1 MISFISIKNA
11 FILLRKLICNIDNIL
26 KLNYYTLIKK
36 IVLLEKVKNKKKLLM
51 KYSEKFIGQI
61 SKLILYCNLILYSSI
76 AWSSDS
82 LSTWED
88 TILKSSGQTIF
99 FHAWGGDKNINSYI
113 KWAADEVN
121 EKYNIN
127 VKHVKVSDTSNVV
140 ARILSEKNASK
151 HSNGAVDLVWINGEN
166 FSRMKQS
173 KLLLGENWIFEIP
186 NSNYLDFKNNP
197 SLLNDFGINTEGMEM
212 PWGLSQLTFYYDS
225 KFLKTPPKSSMKLKQ
240 YILNNKGR
248 FTFPQPP
255 DFVGTSFLK
264 QILIELISDRDLL
277 KSQYTPK
284 IHEKELEPLWIW
296 LDEVTPNLWRKGRN
310 YPSNYLALT
319 ELVAEREIDIGMAF
333 NISHASNAISEGRLP
348 KTVRSYI
355 HEKGSLANVHFLTI
369 PYNSSKKEAA
379 KIFVNFLISP
389 DAQLRK
395 QNNKFWGDPS
405 VLSMD
410 KLDIGWKKKFY
421 ETSKG
426 IATLSNDEL
435 KMKFQEPHP
444 SWVKVLEEGWI
455 RRYGS

>member
-1 MISFISIKNA
+1 M
-11 FILLRKLICNIDNIL
+11 LINI
-26 KLNYYTLIKK
+26 
-36 IVLLEKVKNKKKLLM
+36 NKRFTAK
-51 KYSEKFIGQI
+51 I
-61 SKLILYCNLILYSSI
+61 SKFILYCNLILHSCT

-82 LSTWED
+82 SSTWED
-88 TILKSSGQTIF
+88 TLLKSSGQTIF
-99 FHAWGGDKNINSYI
+99 FHAWGGDRNINSYI
-113 KWAADEVN
+113 RWATDEI
-121 EKYNIN
+121 KKRHNIN

-140 ARILSEKNASK
+140 ARILSEKNAK
-151 HSNGAVDLVWINGEN
+151 KDSNGAVDLVWINGEN
-166 FSRMKQS
+166 FSMMKKN
-173 KLLLGENWIFEIP
+173 KLLIRENWIFKIP
-186 NSNYLDFKNNP
+186 NSEYLDFKNNP
-197 SLLNDFGINTEGMEM
+197 SLLNDFGINTEGREM

-225 KFLKTPPKSSMKLKQ
+225 KFLKIPPRSSMKLKQ

-264 QILIELISDRDLL
+264 QILTEVISDKNLL
-277 KSQYTPK
+277 KSEYNPK
-284 IHEKELEPLWIW
+284 IHEKELQPLWIW
-296 LDEVTPNLWRKGRN
+296 LDEVTPNLWRKGKN

-369 PYNSSKKEAA
+369 PYNSSKKGAA

-389 DAQLRK
+389 YAQLRK
-395 QNNKFWGDPS
+395 QNNKYWGDPS

-410 KLDIGWKKKFY
+410 KLNMDWKKKFN

-426 IATLSNDEL
+426 VATLSNEEL

-444 SWVKVLEEGWI
+444 SWVKALEEGWI
-455 RRYGS
+455 KRYGS

>member
-1 MISFISIKNA
+1 M
-11 FILLRKLICNIDNIL
+11 R
-26 KLNYYTLIKK
+26 
-36 IVLLEKVKNKKKLLM
+36 KKLLM
-51 KYSEKFIGQI
+51 KYNEKFIGQI

-76 AWSSDS
+76 ACSSDS
-82 LSTWED
+82 SSNWED

-99 FHAWGGDKNINSYI
+99 FHAWGGDRNINSYI
-113 KWAADEVN
+113 RWAADEVK
-121 EKYNIN
+121 EKYNIK
-127 VKHVKVSDTSNVV
+127 VQHVKVSDTSNVV
-140 ARILSEKNASK
+140 ARILSEKNAAK

-166 FSRMKQS
+166 FSRMKES
-173 KLLLGENWIFEIP
+173 KLLLRENWIFEIP

-264 QILIELISDRDLL
+264 QILIELISDKDLL
-277 KSQYTPK
+277 KSQYNPK
-284 IHEKELEPLWIW
+284 IHETELEHLWIW

>member
-1 MISFISIKNA
+1 M
-11 FILLRKLICNIDNIL
+11 
-26 KLNYYTLIKK
+26 LIK
-36 IVLLEKVKNKKKLLM
+36 INKRFTAK
-51 KYSEKFIGQI
+51 I
-61 SKLILYCNLILYSSI
+61 SKFILYCNLILHSCT

-82 LSTWED
+82 SSTWED
-88 TILKSSGQTIF
+88 TLLKSSGQTIF
-99 FHAWGGDKNINSYI
+99 FHAWGGDRNINSYI
-113 KWAADEVN
+113 RWATDEV
-121 EKYNIN
+121 KKRHNIN

-140 ARILSEKNASK
+140 ARILSEKNAK
-151 HSNGAVDLVWINGEN
+151 KDSNGAVDLVWINGEN
-166 FSRMKQS
+166 FSMMKKN
-173 KLLLGENWIFEIP
+173 KLLIRENWIFKIP
-186 NSNYLDFKNNP
+186 NSEYLDFKNNP
-197 SLLNDFGINTEGMEM
+197 SLLNDFGINTEGREM

-225 KFLKTPPKSSMKLKQ
+225 KFLKNPPRSSMKLKQ

-264 QILIELISDRDLL
+264 QILIEVISDKNLL
-277 KSQYTPK
+277 KSEYSPK
-284 IHEKELEPLWIW
+284 IHEKELQPLWIW
-296 LDEVTPNLWRKGRN
+296 LDEVTPNLWRKGKN

-369 PYNSSKKEAA
+369 PYNSSKKGAA

-389 DAQLRK
+389 YAQLRK
-395 QNNKFWGDPS
+395 QNNKYWGDPS

-410 KLDIGWKKKFY
+410 KLNMDWKKKFN

-426 IATLSNDEL
+426 VATLSNEEL

-444 SWVKVLEEGWI
+444 SWVKALEEGWI
-455 RRYGS
+455 KRYGS

>member
-1 MISFISIKNA
+1 M
-11 FILLRKLICNIDNIL
+11 
-26 KLNYYTLIKK
+26 LIK
-36 IVLLEKVKNKKKLLM
+36 INKR
-51 KYSEKFIGQI
+51 FIAKI
-61 SKLILYCNLILYSSI
+61 SKFILYCNLILHSCA

-82 LSTWED
+82 SSTWED
-88 TILKSSGQTIF
+88 TLSKSSGQTIF
-99 FHAWGGDKNINSYI
+99 FHAWGGDRNINSYI
-113 KWAADEVN
+113 RWATDEV
-121 EKYNIN
+121 KKRHNIN

-140 ARILSEKNASK
+140 ARILSEKNAK
-151 HSNGAVDLVWINGEN
+151 KDSNGAVDLVWINGEN
-166 FSRMKQS
+166 FSMMKKN
-173 KLLLGENWIFEIP
+173 KLLIRENWIFKIP
-186 NSNYLDFKNNP
+186 NSEYLDFKNNP
-197 SLLNDFGINTEGMEM
+197 SLLNDFGINTEGREM

-225 KFLKTPPKSSMKLKQ
+225 KFLKTPPRSSMKLKQ

-264 QILIELISDRDLL
+264 QILIEVISDKNLL
-277 KSQYTPK
+277 KSEYSPK
-284 IHEKELEPLWIW
+284 IHEKELQPLWIW
-296 LDEVTPNLWRKGRN
+296 LDKVTPNLWRKGKN

-369 PYNSSKKEAA
+369 PYNSSKKGAA

-389 DAQLRK
+389 YAQLRK
-395 QNNKFWGDPS
+395 QNNKYWGDPS

-410 KLDIGWKKKFY
+410 KLNMDWKKKFN

-426 IATLSNDEL
+426 VATLSNEEL

-444 SWVKVLEEGWI
+444 SWVKALEEGWI
-455 RRYGS
+455 KRYGS

>member
-1 MISFISIKNA
+1 M
-11 FILLRKLICNIDNIL
+11 LINI
-26 KLNYYTLIKK
+26 
-36 IVLLEKVKNKKKLLM
+36 NKRFTAK
-51 KYSEKFIGQI
+51 I
-61 SKLILYCNLILYSSI
+61 SKFILYCNLILHSCA

-82 LSTWED
+82 SSTWED
-88 TILKSSGQTIF
+88 TLSKSSGQTIF
-99 FHAWGGDKNINSYI
+99 FHAWGGDRNINSYI
-113 KWAADEVN
+113 RWATDEI
-121 EKYNIN
+121 KKRHNIN

-140 ARILSEKNASK
+140 ARILSEKNAK
-151 HSNGAVDLVWINGEN
+151 KDSNGAVDLVWINGEN
-166 FSRMKQS
+166 FSMMKKN
-173 KLLLGENWIFEIP
+173 KLLIRENWIFKIP
-186 NSNYLDFKNNP
+186 NSEYLDFKNNP
-197 SLLNDFGINTEGMEM
+197 SLLNDFGINTEGREM

-264 QILIELISDRDLL
+264 QILTEVISDKNLL
-277 KSQYTPK
+277 KSEYSPK
-284 IHEKELEPLWIW
+284 IHEKELQPLWIW
-296 LDEVTPNLWRKGRN
+296 LDKVTPNLWRKGKN

-369 PYNSSKKEAA
+369 PYNSSKKGAA

-389 DAQLRK
+389 YAQLRK
-395 QNNKFWGDPS
+395 QNNKYWGDPS

-410 KLDIGWKKKFY
+410 KLNMDWKKKFN

-426 IATLSNDEL
+426 VATLSNEEL

-444 SWVKVLEEGWI
+444 SWVKALEEGWI
-455 RRYGS
+455 KRYGS

>member
-1 MISFISIKNA
+1 M
-11 FILLRKLICNIDNIL
+11 
-26 KLNYYTLIKK
+26 LIK
-36 IVLLEKVKNKKKLLM
+36 INKR
-51 KYSEKFIGQI
+51 FIAKI
-61 SKLILYCNLILYSSI
+61 SKFILYCNLILHSCA

-82 LSTWED
+82 SSTWED
-88 TILKSSGQTIF
+88 TLLKSSGQTIF
-99 FHAWGGDKNINSYI
+99 FHAWGGDRNINSYI
-113 KWAADEVN
+113 RWATDEV
-121 EKYNIN
+121 KKRHNIN

-140 ARILSEKNASK
+140 ARILSEKNAK
-151 HSNGAVDLVWINGEN
+151 KDSNGAVDLVWINGEN
-166 FSRMKQS
+166 FSMMKKN
-173 KLLLGENWIFEIP
+173 KLLIRENWIFKIP
-186 NSNYLDFKNNP
+186 NSEYLDFKNNP
-197 SLLNDFGINTEGMEM
+197 SLLNDFGINTEGREM

-225 KFLKTPPKSSMKLKQ
+225 KFLKTPPRSSMKLKQ

-264 QILIELISDRDLL
+264 QILTEVISDKNLL
-277 KSQYTPK
+277 KSEYSPK
-284 IHEKELEPLWIW
+284 IHEKELQPLWIW
-296 LDEVTPNLWRKGRN
+296 LDEVTPNLWRKGKN

-369 PYNSSKKEAA
+369 PYNSSKKGAA

-389 DAQLRK
+389 YAQLRK
-395 QNNKFWGDPS
+395 QNNKYWGDPS

-410 KLDIGWKKKFY
+410 KLNMDWKNKFN

-426 IATLSNDEL
+426 VATLSNEEL

-444 SWVKVLEEGWI
+444 SWVKALEEGWI
-455 RRYGS
+455 KRYGS

>member
-1 MISFISIKNA
+1 M
-11 FILLRKLICNIDNIL
+11 
-26 KLNYYTLIKK
+26 LIK
-36 IVLLEKVKNKKKLLM
+36 INKRFTAK
-51 KYSEKFIGQI
+51 I
-61 SKLILYCNLILYSSI
+61 SKFILYCNLILHSCT

-82 LSTWED
+82 SSTWED
-88 TILKSSGQTIF
+88 TLLKSSGQTIF
-99 FHAWGGDKNINSYI
+99 FHAWGGDRNINSYI
-113 KWAADEVN
+113 RWATDEV
-121 EKYNIN
+121 KKRHNIN

-140 ARILSEKNASK
+140 ARILSEKNAK
-151 HSNGAVDLVWINGEN
+151 KDSNGAVDLVWINGEN
-166 FSRMKQS
+166 FSMMKKN
-173 KLLLGENWIFEIP
+173 KLLIRENWIFKIP
-186 NSNYLDFKNNP
+186 NSEYLDFKNNP
-197 SLLNDFGINTEGMEM
+197 SLLNDFGINTEGREM

-225 KFLKTPPKSSMKLKQ
+225 KFLKNPPRSSMKLKQ

-264 QILIELISDRDLL
+264 QILIEVISDKNLL
-277 KSQYTPK
+277 KSEYNPK
-284 IHEKELEPLWIW
+284 IHENELQPLWIW
-296 LDEVTPNLWRKGRN
+296 LNEVTPNLWRKGKN

-369 PYNSSKKEAA
+369 PYNSSKKGAA

-389 DAQLRK
+389 YAQLRK
-395 QNNKFWGDPS
+395 QNNKYWGDPS

-410 KLDIGWKKKFY
+410 KLNMDWKKKFN

-426 IATLSNDEL
+426 VATLSNEEL

-444 SWVKVLEEGWI
+444 SWVKALEEGWI
-455 RRYGS
+455 KRYGS

>member
-1 MISFISIKNA
+1 M
-11 FILLRKLICNIDNIL
+11 
-26 KLNYYTLIKK
+26 LIK
-36 IVLLEKVKNKKKLLM
+36 INKR
-51 KYSEKFIGQI
+51 FIAKI
-61 SKLILYCNLILYSSI
+61 SKFILYCNLILHSCA

-82 LSTWED
+82 SSTWEN
-88 TILKSSGQTIF
+88 TLLKSSGQTIF
-99 FHAWGGDKNINSYI
+99 FHAWGGDRNINSYI
-113 KWAADEVN
+113 RWATDEV
-121 EKYNIN
+121 KKRHNIN

-140 ARILSEKNASK
+140 ARILSEKNAK
-151 HSNGAVDLVWINGEN
+151 KDSNGAVDLVWINGEN
-166 FSRMKQS
+166 FSMMKKN
-173 KLLLGENWIFEIP
+173 KLLIRENWIFKIP
-186 NSNYLDFKNNP
+186 NSEYLDFKNNP
-197 SLLNDFGINTEGMEM
+197 SLLNDFGINTEGREM

-225 KFLKTPPKSSMKLKQ
+225 KFLKTPPRSSMKLKQ

-264 QILIELISDRDLL
+264 QILTEVISDKNLL
-277 KSQYTPK
+277 KSEYSPK
-284 IHEKELEPLWIW
+284 IHEKELQPLWIW
-296 LDEVTPNLWRKGRN
+296 LDEVTPNLWRKGKN

-369 PYNSSKKEAA
+369 PYNSSKKGAA

-389 DAQLRK
+389 YAQLRK
-395 QNNKFWGDPS
+395 QNNKYWGDPS

-410 KLDIGWKKKFY
+410 KLNMDWKKKFN

-426 IATLSNDEL
+426 VATLSNEEL

-444 SWVKVLEEGWI
+444 SWVKALEEGWI
-455 RRYGS
+455 KRYGS

>member
-1 MISFISIKNA
+1 M
-11 FILLRKLICNIDNIL
+11 
-26 KLNYYTLIKK
+26 LIK
-36 IVLLEKVKNKKKLLM
+36 INKR
-51 KYSEKFIGQI
+51 FIAKI
-61 SKLILYCNLILYSSI
+61 SKFILYCNLILHSCA

-82 LSTWED
+82 SSTWED
-88 TILKSSGQTIF
+88 TLLKSSGQTIF
-99 FHAWGGDKNINSYI
+99 FHAWGGDRNINSYI
-113 KWAADEVN
+113 KWATDEV
-121 EKYNIN
+121 KKRHNIN

-140 ARILSEKNASK
+140 ARILSEKNAK
-151 HSNGAVDLVWINGEN
+151 KDSNGAVDLVWINGEN
-166 FSRMKQS
+166 FSMMKKN
-173 KLLLGENWIFEIP
+173 KLLLRENWIFKIP
-186 NSNYLDFKNNP
+186 NSEYLDFKNNP
-197 SLLNDFGINTEGMEM
+197 SLLNDFGINTEGREM

-225 KFLKTPPKSSMKLKQ
+225 KFLKTPPRSSMKLKQ

-264 QILIELISDRDLL
+264 QILTEVISDKNLL
-277 KSQYTPK
+277 KSEYSPK
-284 IHEKELEPLWIW
+284 IHEKELQPLWIW
-296 LDEVTPNLWRKGRN
+296 LDEVTPNLWRKGKN

-369 PYNSSKKEAA
+369 PYNSSKKGAA

-389 DAQLRK
+389 YAQLRK
-395 QNNKFWGDPS
+395 QNNKYWGDPS

-410 KLDIGWKKKFY
+410 KLNMDWKKKFN

-426 IATLSNDEL
+426 VATLSNEEL

-444 SWVKVLEEGWI
+444 SWVKALEKGWI
-455 RRYGS
+455 KRYGS

>member
-1 MISFISIKNA
+1 MFIKINKR
-11 FILLRKLICNIDNIL
+11 FIAK
-26 KLNYYTLIKK
+26 
-36 IVLLEKVKNKKKLLM
+36 
-51 KYSEKFIGQI
+51 I
-61 SKLILYCNLILYSSI
+61 SKFILYCNLILHSCA

-82 LSTWED
+82 SSTWED
-88 TILKSSGQTIF
+88 TLLKSSGQTIF
-99 FHAWGGDKNINSYI
+99 FHAWGGDRNINRYI
-113 KWAADEVN
+113 RWATDEV
-121 EKYNIN
+121 KKRHNIN

-140 ARILSEKNASK
+140 ARILSEKNAK
-151 HSNGAVDLVWINGEN
+151 KDSNGAVDLVWINGEN
-166 FSRMKQS
+166 FSMMRKN
-173 KLLLGENWIFEIP
+173 KLLIRENWIFKIP
-186 NSNYLDFKNNP
+186 NSEYLDFKNNP
-197 SLLNDFGINTEGMEM
+197 SLLNDFGINTEGREM

-225 KFLKTPPKSSMKLKQ
+225 KFLKTPPRSSMKLKQ

-264 QILIELISDRDLL
+264 QILTEVISDKNLL
-277 KSQYTPK
+277 KSEYSPK
-284 IHEKELEPLWIW
+284 IHEKELQPLWIW
-296 LDEVTPNLWRKGRN
+296 LDEVTPNLWRKGKN

-369 PYNSSKKEAA
+369 PYNSSKKGAA

-389 DAQLRK
+389 YAQLRK
-395 QNNKFWGDPS
+395 QNNKYWGDPS

-410 KLDIGWKKKFY
+410 KLNMDWKKKFN

-426 IATLSNDEL
+426 VATLSNEEL

-444 SWVKVLEEGWI
+444 SWVKALEEGWI
-455 RRYGS
+455 KRYGS

>member
-1 MISFISIKNA
+1 
-11 FILLRKLICNIDNIL
+11 
-26 KLNYYTLIKK
+26 
-36 IVLLEKVKNKKKLLM
+36 M
-51 KYSEKFIGQI
+51 KYNEKFIGQI

-76 AWSSDS
+76 AWSSNS
-82 LSTWED
+82 FSSWED

-99 FHAWGGDKNINSYI
+99 FHAWGGDRNINSYI
-113 KWAADEVN
+113 RWATDEV
-121 EKYNIN
+121 KKRHNIN

-140 ARILSEKNASK
+140 ARILSEKNAK
-151 HSNGAVDLVWINGEN
+151 KDSNGAVDLVWINGEN
-166 FSRMKQS
+166 FSMMKEN
-173 KLLLGENWIFEIP
+173 KLLIRENWIFKIP
-186 NSNYLDFKNNP
+186 NSEYLDFKNNP
-197 SLLNDFGINTEGMEM
+197 SLLNDFGINTEGREM

-225 KFLKTPPKSSMKLKQ
+225 KFLKNPPRSSMKLKQ

-264 QILIELISDRDLL
+264 QILIEVISDKNLL
-277 KSQYTPK
+277 KSEYSPK
-284 IHEKELEPLWIW
+284 IHEKELQPLWIW
-296 LDEVTPNLWRKGRN
+296 LDEVTPNLWRKGKN

-333 NISHASNAISEGRLP
+333 NISHASNAISGGRLP

-369 PYNSSKKEAA
+369 PYNSSKKGAA

-389 DAQLRK
+389 YAQLRK
-395 QNNKFWGDPS
+395 QNNKYWGDPS

-410 KLDIGWKKKFY
+410 KLNMDWKKKFN

-426 IATLSNDEL
+426 VATLSNEEL

-444 SWVKVLEEGWI
+444 SWVKALEEGWI
-455 RRYGS
+455 QRYGS

>member
-1 MISFISIKNA
+1 M
-11 FILLRKLICNIDNIL
+11 
-26 KLNYYTLIKK
+26 LIK
-36 IVLLEKVKNKKKLLM
+36 INKR
-51 KYSEKFIGQI
+51 FIAKI
-61 SKLILYCNLILYSSI
+61 SKFILYCNLILHSCS

-82 LSTWED
+82 SSTWED
-88 TILKSSGQTIF
+88 TLSKSSGQTIF
-99 FHAWGGDKNINSYI
+99 FHAWGGDRNINSYI
-113 KWAADEVN
+113 RWATDEV
-121 EKYNIN
+121 KKRHNIN

-140 ARILSEKNASK
+140 ARILSEKNAK
-151 HSNGAVDLVWINGEN
+151 KDSNGAVDLVWINGEN
-166 FSRMKQS
+166 FSMMKKN
-173 KLLLGENWIFEIP
+173 KLLLRENWIFKIP
-186 NSNYLDFKNNP
+186 NSEYLDFKNNP
-197 SLLNDFGINTEGMEM
+197 SLLNDFGINTEGREM

-225 KFLKTPPKSSMKLKQ
+225 KFLKTPPRSSMKLKQ

-264 QILIELISDRDLL
+264 QILTEVISDKNLL
-277 KSQYTPK
+277 KSEYNPK
-284 IHEKELEPLWIW
+284 THEKELQPLWMW
-296 LDEVTPNLWRKGRN
+296 LDEVTPNLWRKGKN

-369 PYNSSKKEAA
+369 PYNSSKKGAA

-389 DAQLRK
+389 YAQLRK
-395 QNNKFWGDPS
+395 QNNKYWGDPS

-410 KLDIGWKKKFY
+410 KLNMDWKKKFN

-426 IATLSNDEL
+426 VATLSNEEL

-444 SWVKVLEEGWI
+444 SWVKALEKGWI
-455 RRYGS
+455 KRYGS

>member
-1 MISFISIKNA
+1 M
-11 FILLRKLICNIDNIL
+11 
-26 KLNYYTLIKK
+26 LIK
-36 IVLLEKVKNKKKLLM
+36 INKR
-51 KYSEKFIGQI
+51 FIAKI
-61 SKLILYCNLILYSSI
+61 SKFILYCNLILHSCA

-82 LSTWED
+82 SSTWED
-88 TILKSSGQTIF
+88 TLLKSSGQTIF
-99 FHAWGGDKNINSYI
+99 FHAWGGDRNINSYI
-113 KWAADEVN
+113 KWATDEV
-121 EKYNIN
+121 KKRHNIN

-140 ARILSEKNASK
+140 ARILSEKNAK
-151 HSNGAVDLVWINGEN
+151 KDSNGAVDLVWINGEN
-166 FSRMKQS
+166 FSMMKKN
-173 KLLLGENWIFEIP
+173 KLLIRENWIFKIP
-186 NSNYLDFKNNP
+186 NSEYLDFKNNP
-197 SLLNDFGINTEGMEM
+197 SLLNDFGINTEGREM

-225 KFLKTPPKSSMKLKQ
+225 KFLKNPPRSSMKLKQ

-264 QILIELISDRDLL
+264 QILIEVISDKNLL
-277 KSQYTPK
+277 KSEYSPK
-284 IHEKELEPLWIW
+284 IHEKELKPLWIW
-296 LDEVTPNLWRKGRN
+296 LDEVTPNLWRKGKN

-369 PYNSSKKEAA
+369 PYNSSKKGAA

-389 DAQLRK
+389 YAQLRK
-395 QNNKFWGDPS
+395 QNNKYWGDPS

-410 KLDIGWKKKFY
+410 KLNMDWKKKFN
-421 ETSKG
+421 EISKG
-426 IATLSNDEL
+426 IATLSNEEL

-444 SWVKVLEEGWI
+444 SWVKALEEGWI
-455 RRYGS
+455 KRYGS

>member
-1 MISFISIKNA
+1 M
-11 FILLRKLICNIDNIL
+11 LINI
-26 KLNYYTLIKK
+26 
-36 IVLLEKVKNKKKLLM
+36 NKRFTAK
-51 KYSEKFIGQI
+51 I
-61 SKLILYCNLILYSSI
+61 SKFILYCNLILHSCA

-82 LSTWED
+82 SSTWED
-88 TILKSSGQTIF
+88 TLLKSSGQTIF
-99 FHAWGGDKNINSYI
+99 FHAWGGDRNINSYI
-113 KWAADEVN
+113 RWATDEV
-121 EKYNIN
+121 KKRHNIN

-140 ARILSEKNASK
+140 ARILSEKNAK
-151 HSNGAVDLVWINGEN
+151 KDSNGAVDLVWINGEN
-166 FSRMKQS
+166 FSMMKKN
-173 KLLLGENWIFEIP
+173 KLLLRENWIFKIP
-186 NSNYLDFKNNP
+186 NSEYLDFKNNP
-197 SLLNDFGINTEGMEM
+197 SLLNDFGINTEGREM

-225 KFLKTPPKSSMKLKQ
+225 KFLKTPPRSSMKLKQ

-264 QILIELISDRDLL
+264 QILTEVISDKNLL
-277 KSQYTPK
+277 KSEYSPK
-284 IHEKELEPLWIW
+284 IHEKELQPLWIW
-296 LDEVTPNLWRKGRN
+296 LDEVTPNLWRKGKN

-369 PYNSSKKEAA
+369 PYNSSKKGAA

-389 DAQLRK
+389 YAQLRK
-395 QNNKFWGDPS
+395 QNNKYWGDPS

-410 KLDIGWKKKFY
+410 KLNMDWKKKFN

-426 IATLSNDEL
+426 VATLSNEEL

-444 SWVKVLEEGWI
+444 SWVKALEEGWI
-455 RRYGS
+455 KRYGS

>member
-1 MISFISIKNA
+1 M
-11 FILLRKLICNIDNIL
+11 
-26 KLNYYTLIKK
+26 LIK
-36 IVLLEKVKNKKKLLM
+36 INKR
-51 KYSEKFIGQI
+51 FIAKI
-61 SKLILYCNLILYSSI
+61 SKFILYCNLILHSCT

-82 LSTWED
+82 SSTWED
-88 TILKSSGQTIF
+88 TLLKSSGQTIF
-99 FHAWGGDKNINSYI
+99 FHAWGGDRNINSYI
-113 KWAADEVN
+113 RWATDEV
-121 EKYNIN
+121 KKRHNIN

-140 ARILSEKNASK
+140 ARILSEKNAK
-151 HSNGAVDLVWINGEN
+151 KDSNGAVDLVWINGEN
-166 FSRMKQS
+166 FSMMKKN
-173 KLLLGENWIFEIP
+173 KLLIRENWIFKIP
-186 NSNYLDFKNNP
+186 NSEYLDFKNNP
-197 SLLNDFGINTEGMEM
+197 SLLNDFGINTEGREM

-225 KFLKTPPKSSMKLKQ
+225 KFLKTPPRSSMKLKQ

-264 QILIELISDRDLL
+264 QILTEVISDKNLL
-277 KSQYTPK
+277 KSEYSPK
-284 IHEKELEPLWIW
+284 IHEKELQPLWIW
-296 LDEVTPNLWRKGRN
+296 LDEVTPNLWRKGKN

-369 PYNSSKKEAA
+369 PYNSSKKGAA

-389 DAQLRK
+389 YAQLRK
-395 QNNKFWGDPS
+395 QNNKYWGDPS

-410 KLDIGWKKKFY
+410 KLNMDWKKKFN

-426 IATLSNDEL
+426 VATLSSEEL

-444 SWVKVLEEGWI
+444 SWVKALEEGWI
-455 RRYGS
+455 KRYGS

>member
-1 MISFISIKNA
+1 M
-11 FILLRKLICNIDNIL
+11 
-26 KLNYYTLIKK
+26 LIK
-36 IVLLEKVKNKKKLLM
+36 INKRFTAK
-51 KYSEKFIGQI
+51 I
-61 SKLILYCNLILYSSI
+61 SKFILYCNLILHSCA

-82 LSTWED
+82 SSTWED
-88 TILKSSGQTIF
+88 TLLKSSGQTIF
-99 FHAWGGDKNINSYI
+99 FHAWGGDRNINSYI
-113 KWAADEVN
+113 RWATDEV
-121 EKYNIN
+121 KKRHNIN

-140 ARILSEKNASK
+140 ARILSEKNAK
-151 HSNGAVDLVWINGEN
+151 KDSNGAVDLVWINGEN
-166 FSRMKQS
+166 FSMMKKN
-173 KLLLGENWIFEIP
+173 KLLIRENWIFKIP
-186 NSNYLDFKNNP
+186 NSEYLDFKNNP
-197 SLLNDFGINTEGMEM
+197 SLLNDFGINTEGREM

-225 KFLKTPPKSSMKLKQ
+225 KFLKTPPRSSMKLKQ

-264 QILIELISDRDLL
+264 QILTEVISDKNLL
-277 KSQYTPK
+277 KSEYSPK
-284 IHEKELEPLWIW
+284 IHEKELQPLWIW
-296 LDEVTPNLWRKGRN
+296 LDEVTPNLWRKGKN

-369 PYNSSKKEAA
+369 PYNSSKKGAA

-389 DAQLRK
+389 YAQLRK
-395 QNNKFWGDPS
+395 QNNKYWGDPS

-410 KLDIGWKKKFY
+410 KLNMDWKKKFN

-426 IATLSNDEL
+426 VATLSNEEL

-444 SWVKVLEEGWI
+444 SWVKALEEGWI
-455 RRYGS
+455 KRYGS

>member
-1 MISFISIKNA
+1 
-11 FILLRKLICNIDNIL
+11 
-26 KLNYYTLIKK
+26 
-36 IVLLEKVKNKKKLLM
+36 
-51 KYSEKFIGQI
+51 
-61 SKLILYCNLILYSSI
+61 
-76 AWSSDS
+76 
-82 LSTWED
+82 
-88 TILKSSGQTIF
+88 
-99 FHAWGGDKNINSYI
+99 
-113 KWAADEVN
+113 
-121 EKYNIN
+121 
-127 VKHVKVSDTSNVV
+127 
-140 ARILSEKNASK
+140 
-151 HSNGAVDLVWINGEN
+151 
-166 FSRMKQS
+166 
-173 KLLLGENWIFEIP
+173 
-186 NSNYLDFKNNP
+186 
-197 SLLNDFGINTEGMEM
+197 M

-225 KFLKTPPKSSMKLKQ
+225 KFLKIPPRSSMKLKQ

-264 QILIELISDRDLL
+264 QILIELISDKDLL
-277 KSQYTPK
+277 KSQYNPK

-369 PYNSSKKEAA
+369 PYNSSKKGAA

-389 DAQLRK
+389 YAQLRK
-395 QNNKFWGDPS
+395 QNNKYWGDPS

-410 KLDIGWKKKFY
+410 KLNMDWKKKFN

-426 IATLSNDEL
+426 VATLSNEEL

-444 SWVKVLEEGWI
+444 SWVKALEEGWI
-455 RRYGS
+455 KRYGS

>member
-1 MISFISIKNA
+1 M
-11 FILLRKLICNIDNIL
+11 
-26 KLNYYTLIKK
+26 LIK
-36 IVLLEKVKNKKKLLM
+36 INKR
-51 KYSEKFIGQI
+51 FIAKI
-61 SKLILYCNLILYSSI
+61 SKFILYCNLILHSCT

-82 LSTWED
+82 SSTWED
-88 TILKSSGQTIF
+88 TLSKSSGQTIF
-99 FHAWGGDKNINSYI
+99 FHAWGGDRNINSYI
-113 KWAADEVN
+113 KWATDEV
-121 EKYNIN
+121 KKRHNIN

-140 ARILSEKNASK
+140 ARILSEKNAK
-151 HSNGAVDLVWINGEN
+151 KDSNGAVDLVWINGEN
-166 FSRMKQS
+166 FSMMKKN
-173 KLLLGENWIFEIP
+173 KLLIRENWIFKIP
-186 NSNYLDFKNNP
+186 NSEYLDFKNNP
-197 SLLNDFGINTEGMEM
+197 SLLNDFGINTEGREM

-225 KFLKTPPKSSMKLKQ
+225 KFLKTPPRSSMKLKQ

-264 QILIELISDRDLL
+264 QILTEVISDKNLL
-277 KSQYTPK
+277 KSEYNPK
-284 IHEKELEPLWIW
+284 IHEKELQPLWIW
-296 LDEVTPNLWRKGRN
+296 LDKVTPNLWRKGKN

-369 PYNSSKKEAA
+369 PYNSSKKGAA

-389 DAQLRK
+389 YAQLRK
-395 QNNKFWGDPS
+395 QNNKYWGDPT

-410 KLDIGWKKKFY
+410 KLNMDWKKKFN

-426 IATLSNDEL
+426 VATLSSEEL

-444 SWVKVLEEGWI
+444 SWVKALEEGWI
-455 RRYGS
+455 KRYGS

>member
-1 MISFISIKNA
+1 M
-11 FILLRKLICNIDNIL
+11 R
-26 KLNYYTLIKK
+26 
-36 IVLLEKVKNKKKLLM
+36 KKLLM
-51 KYSEKFIGQI
+51 KYNKKFIGQI

-76 AWSSDS
+76 ACSSDS

>member
-1 MISFISIKNA
+1 M
-11 FILLRKLICNIDNIL
+11 
-26 KLNYYTLIKK
+26 LIK
-36 IVLLEKVKNKKKLLM
+36 INKR
-51 KYSEKFIGQI
+51 FIAKI
-61 SKLILYCNLILYSSI
+61 SKFILYCNLILHSCA

-82 LSTWED
+82 SSTWED
-88 TILKSSGQTIF
+88 TLLKSSGQTIF
-99 FHAWGGDKNINSYI
+99 FHAWGGDRNINSYI
-113 KWAADEVN
+113 RWATDEV
-121 EKYNIN
+121 KKRHNIN

-140 ARILSEKNASK
+140 ARILSEKNAK
-151 HSNGAVDLVWINGEN
+151 KDSNGAVDLVWINGEN
-166 FSRMKQS
+166 FSMMKKN
-173 KLLLGENWIFEIP
+173 KLLIRENWIFKIP
-186 NSNYLDFKNNP
+186 NSEYLDFKNNP
-197 SLLNDFGINTEGMEM
+197 SLLNDFGINTEGREM

-225 KFLKTPPKSSMKLKQ
+225 KFLKTPPRSSMKLKQ

-264 QILIELISDRDLL
+264 QILTEVISDKNLL
-277 KSQYTPK
+277 KSEYSHK
-284 IHEKELEPLWIW
+284 IHEKELQPLWIW
-296 LDEVTPNLWRKGRN
+296 LDKVTPNLWRKGKN

-369 PYNSSKKEAA
+369 PYNSSKKGAA

-389 DAQLRK
+389 YAQLRK
-395 QNNKFWGDPS
+395 QNNKYWGDPS

-410 KLDIGWKKKFY
+410 KLNMDWKKKFN
-421 ETSKG
+421 EISKG
-426 IATLSNDEL
+426 IATLSNEEL

-444 SWVKVLEEGWI
+444 SWVKALEEGWI
-455 RRYGS
+455 KRYGS

>member
-1 MISFISIKNA
+1 M
-11 FILLRKLICNIDNIL
+11 
-26 KLNYYTLIKK
+26 LIK
-36 IVLLEKVKNKKKLLM
+36 INKR
-51 KYSEKFIGQI
+51 FIAKI
-61 SKLILYCNLILYSSI
+61 SKFILYCNLILHSCA

-82 LSTWED
+82 SSTWED
-88 TILKSSGQTIF
+88 TLLKSSGQTIF
-99 FHAWGGDKNINSYI
+99 FHAWGGDRNINSYI
-113 KWAADEVN
+113 RWATDEV
-121 EKYNIN
+121 KKRHNIN

-140 ARILSEKNASK
+140 ARILSEKNAK
-151 HSNGAVDLVWINGEN
+151 KDSNGAVDLVWINGEN
-166 FSRMKQS
+166 FSMMKKN
-173 KLLLGENWIFEIP
+173 KLLLRENWIFKIP
-186 NSNYLDFKNNP
+186 NSEYLDFKNNP
-197 SLLNDFGINTEGMEM
+197 SLLNDFGINTEGREM

-225 KFLKTPPKSSMKLKQ
+225 KFLKIPPRSSMKLKQ

-264 QILIELISDRDLL
+264 QILTEVISDKNLL
-277 KSQYTPK
+277 KSEYSPK
-284 IHEKELEPLWIW
+284 IHEKELQPLWIW
-296 LDEVTPNLWRKGRN
+296 LDEVTPNLWRKGKN

-369 PYNSSKKEAA
+369 PYNSSKKGAA

-389 DAQLRK
+389 YAQLRK
-395 QNNKFWGDPS
+395 QNNKYWGDPS

-410 KLDIGWKKKFY
+410 KLNMDWKKKFN

-426 IATLSNDEL
+426 VATLSNEEL

-444 SWVKVLEEGWI
+444 SWVKALEEGWI
-455 RRYGS
+455 KRYGS

>member
-1 MISFISIKNA
+1 M
-11 FILLRKLICNIDNIL
+11 
-26 KLNYYTLIKK
+26 LIK
-36 IVLLEKVKNKKKLLM
+36 INKRFTAK
-51 KYSEKFIGQI
+51 I
-61 SKLILYCNLILYSSI
+61 SKFILYCNLILHSCT

-82 LSTWED
+82 SSTWED
-88 TILKSSGQTIF
+88 TLLKSSGQTIF
-99 FHAWGGDKNINSYI
+99 FHAWGGDRNINSYI
-113 KWAADEVN
+113 RWATDEV
-121 EKYNIN
+121 KKRHNIN

-140 ARILSEKNASK
+140 ARILSEKNAK
-151 HSNGAVDLVWINGEN
+151 KDSNGAVDLVWINGEN
-166 FSRMKQS
+166 FSMMKKN
-173 KLLLGENWIFEIP
+173 KLLLRENWIFKIP
-186 NSNYLDFKNNP
+186 NSEYLDFKNNP
-197 SLLNDFGINTEGMEM
+197 SLLNDFGINTEGREM

-225 KFLKTPPKSSMKLKQ
+225 KFLKIPPRSSMKLKQ

-264 QILIELISDRDLL
+264 QILTEVISDKNLL
-277 KSQYTPK
+277 KSEYNPK
-284 IHEKELEPLWIW
+284 IHEKELQPLWIW
-296 LDEVTPNLWRKGRN
+296 LDEVTPNLWRKGKN

-369 PYNSSKKEAA
+369 PYNSSKKGAA

-389 DAQLRK
+389 YAQLRK
-395 QNNKFWGDPS
+395 QNNKYWGDPS

-410 KLDIGWKKKFY
+410 KLNMDWKKKFN

-426 IATLSNDEL
+426 VATLSNEEL

-444 SWVKVLEEGWI
+444 SWVKALEEGWI
-455 RRYGS
+455 KRYGS

>member
-1 MISFISIKNA
+1 MLIKINKRFIAKISK
-11 FILLRKLICNIDNIL
+11 FIL
-26 KLNYYTLIKK
+26 
-36 IVLLEKVKNKKKLLM
+36 
-51 KYSEKFIGQI
+51 S
-61 SKLILYCNLILYSSI
+61 CNLILHSCA

-82 LSTWED
+82 SSTWED
-88 TILKSSGQTIF
+88 TLLKSSGQTIF
-99 FHAWGGDKNINSYI
+99 FHAWGGDRNINSYI
-113 KWAADEVN
+113 RWATDEV
-121 EKYNIN
+121 KKRHNIN

-140 ARILSEKNASK
+140 ARILSEKNAK
-151 HSNGAVDLVWINGEN
+151 KDSNGAVDLVWINGEN
-166 FSRMKQS
+166 FSMMKKN
-173 KLLLGENWIFEIP
+173 KLLLRENWIFKIP
-186 NSNYLDFKNNP
+186 NSEYLDFKNNP
-197 SLLNDFGINTEGMEM
+197 SLLNDFGINTEGREM

-225 KFLKTPPKSSMKLKQ
+225 KFLKTPPRSSMKLKQ

-264 QILIELISDRDLL
+264 QILTEVISDKNLL
-277 KSQYTPK
+277 KSEYNPK
-284 IHEKELEPLWIW
+284 IHEKELQPLWIW
-296 LDEVTPNLWRKGRN
+296 LDEVTPNLWRKGKN

-369 PYNSSKKEAA
+369 PYNSSKKGAA

-389 DAQLRK
+389 YAQLRK
-395 QNNKFWGDPS
+395 QNNKYWGDPS

-410 KLDIGWKKKFY
+410 KLNMDWKKKFN

-426 IATLSNDEL
+426 VATLSNDEL

-444 SWVKVLEEGWI
+444 SWVKALEEGWI
-455 RRYGS
+455 KRYGS

>member
-1 MISFISIKNA
+1 M
-11 FILLRKLICNIDNIL
+11 
-26 KLNYYTLIKK
+26 LIK
-36 IVLLEKVKNKKKLLM
+36 INKR
-51 KYSEKFIGQI
+51 FIAKI
-61 SKLILYCNLILYSSI
+61 SKFILYCNLILHSCA

-82 LSTWED
+82 SSTWED
-88 TILKSSGQTIF
+88 TLLKSSGQTIF
-99 FHAWGGDKNINSYI
+99 FHAWGGDRNINSYI
-113 KWAADEVN
+113 RWATDEV
-121 EKYNIN
+121 KKRHNIN

-140 ARILSEKNASK
+140 ARILSEKNAK
-151 HSNGAVDLVWINGEN
+151 KDSNGAVDLVWINGEN
-166 FSRMKQS
+166 FSMMKKN
-173 KLLLGENWIFEIP
+173 KLLIRENWIFKIP
-186 NSNYLDFKNNP
+186 NSEYLDFKNNP
-197 SLLNDFGINTEGMEM
+197 SLLNDFGINTEGREM

-225 KFLKTPPKSSMKLKQ
+225 KFLKTPPRSSMKLKQ

-264 QILIELISDRDLL
+264 QILTEVISDKNLL
-277 KSQYTPK
+277 KSEYSPK
-284 IHEKELEPLWIW
+284 IHEKELQPLWIW
-296 LDEVTPNLWRKGRN
+296 LDKVTPNLWRKGKN

-369 PYNSSKKEAA
+369 PYNSSKKGAA

-389 DAQLRK
+389 YAQLRK
-395 QNNKFWGDPS
+395 QNNKYWGDPS

-410 KLDIGWKKKFY
+410 KLNMDWKKKFN

-426 IATLSNDEL
+426 VATLSNEEL

-444 SWVKVLEEGWI
+444 SWVKALEEGWI
-455 RRYGS
+455 KRYGS

>member
-1 MISFISIKNA
+1 
-11 FILLRKLICNIDNIL
+11 
-26 KLNYYTLIKK
+26 
-36 IVLLEKVKNKKKLLM
+36 M
-51 KYSEKFIGQI
+51 KYNEKFIGLI

-76 AWSSDS
+76 ACSSDS
-82 LSTWED
+82 SSTWED
-88 TILKSSGQTIF
+88 AILKSSGQTIF
-99 FHAWGGDKNINSYI
+99 FHAWGGDRNINSYI
-113 KWAADEVN
+113 RWAADEVK

-127 VKHVKVSDTSNVV
+127 VQHVKVSDTSNVV
-140 ARILSEKNASK
+140 ARILSEKNAGK

-166 FSRMKQS
+166 FSRMKES
-173 KLLLGENWIFEIP
+173 KLLLRENWIFEIP

-264 QILIELISDRDLL
+264 QILIELISDKDLL
-277 KSQYTPK
+277 KSQYNPK
-284 IHEKELEPLWIW
+284 IHERELEPLWIW

-410 KLDIGWKKKFY
+410 KLNIGWKKKFN

>member
-1 MISFISIKNA
+1 M
-11 FILLRKLICNIDNIL
+11 
-26 KLNYYTLIKK
+26 LIK
-36 IVLLEKVKNKKKLLM
+36 INKR
-51 KYSEKFIGQI
+51 FIAKI
-61 SKLILYCNLILYSSI
+61 SKFILYCNLILHSCA

-82 LSTWED
+82 SSTWED
-88 TILKSSGQTIF
+88 TLLKSSGQTIF
-99 FHAWGGDKNINSYI
+99 FHAWGGDRNINGYI
-113 KWAADEVN
+113 RWATDEV
-121 EKYNIN
+121 KKRHNIN

-140 ARILSEKNASK
+140 ARILSEKNAK
-151 HSNGAVDLVWINGEN
+151 KDSNGAVDLVWINGEN
-166 FSRMKQS
+166 FSMMKKN
-173 KLLLGENWIFEIP
+173 KLLIRENWIFKIP
-186 NSNYLDFKNNP
+186 NSEYLDFKNNP
-197 SLLNDFGINTEGMEM
+197 SLLNDFGINTEGREM

-225 KFLKTPPKSSMKLKQ
+225 KFLKNPPRSSMKLKQ

-264 QILIELISDRDLL
+264 QILTEVISDKNLL
-277 KSQYTPK
+277 KSEYSPK
-284 IHEKELEPLWIW
+284 IHEKELQPLWIW
-296 LDEVTPNLWRKGRN
+296 LDEVTPNLWRKGKN

-369 PYNSSKKEAA
+369 PYNSSKKGAA

-389 DAQLRK
+389 YAQLRK
-395 QNNKFWGDPS
+395 QNNKYWGDPS

-410 KLDIGWKKKFY
+410 KLNMDWKKKFN

-426 IATLSNDEL
+426 VATLSNEEL

-444 SWVKVLEEGWI
+444 SWVKALEEGWI
-455 RRYGS
+455 KRYGS

>member
-1 MISFISIKNA
+1 M
-11 FILLRKLICNIDNIL
+11 
-26 KLNYYTLIKK
+26 LIK
-36 IVLLEKVKNKKKLLM
+36 INKR
-51 KYSEKFIGQI
+51 FIAKI
-61 SKLILYCNLILYSSI
+61 SKFILYCNLILHSCT

-82 LSTWED
+82 SSTWED
-88 TILKSSGQTIF
+88 TLLKSSGQTIF
-99 FHAWGGDKNINSYI
+99 FHAWGGDRNINSYI
-113 KWAADEVN
+113 RWATDEI
-121 EKYNIN
+121 KKRHNIN

-140 ARILSEKNASK
+140 ARILSEKNAK
-151 HSNGAVDLVWINGEN
+151 KDSNGAVDLVWINGEN
-166 FSRMKQS
+166 FSMMKKN
-173 KLLLGENWIFEIP
+173 KLLIRENWIFKIP
-186 NSNYLDFKNNP
+186 NSEYLDFKDNP
-197 SLLNDFGINTEGMEM
+197 SLLNDFGINTEGREM

-225 KFLKTPPKSSMKLKQ
+225 KFLKIPPRSSMKLKQ

-264 QILIELISDRDLL
+264 QILIEVISDKNLL
-277 KSQYTPK
+277 KSEYNPK
-284 IHEKELEPLWIW
+284 IHEKALQPLWIW
-296 LDEVTPNLWRKGRN
+296 LDEVTPNLWRKGKN

-369 PYNSSKKEAA
+369 PYNSSKKGAA

-389 DAQLRK
+389 YAQLRK
-395 QNNKFWGDPS
+395 QNNKYWGDPT

-410 KLDIGWKKKFY
+410 KLNMDWKKKFN

-426 IATLSNDEL
+426 VATLSSEEL

-444 SWVKVLEEGWI
+444 SWVKALEEGWI
-455 RRYGS
+455 KRYGS

>member
-1 MISFISIKNA
+1 M
-11 FILLRKLICNIDNIL
+11 
-26 KLNYYTLIKK
+26 LIK
-36 IVLLEKVKNKKKLLM
+36 INKR
-51 KYSEKFIGQI
+51 FIAKI
-61 SKLILYCNLILYSSI
+61 SKFILYCNLILHSCA

-82 LSTWED
+82 SSTWED
-88 TILKSSGQTIF
+88 TLLKSSGQTIF
-99 FHAWGGDKNINSYI
+99 FHAWGGDRNINSYI
-113 KWAADEVN
+113 KWATDEV
-121 EKYNIN
+121 KKRHNIN

-140 ARILSEKNASK
+140 ARILSEKNAK
-151 HSNGAVDLVWINGEN
+151 KDSNGAVDLVWINGEN
-166 FSRMKQS
+166 FSMMKKN
-173 KLLLGENWIFEIP
+173 KLLIRENWIFKIP
-186 NSNYLDFKNNP
+186 NSEYLDFKNNP
-197 SLLNDFGINTEGMEM
+197 SLLNDFGINTEGREM

-225 KFLKTPPKSSMKLKQ
+225 KFLKNPPRSSMKLKQ

-264 QILIELISDRDLL
+264 QILIEVISDKNLL
-277 KSQYTPK
+277 KSEYSPK
-284 IHEKELEPLWIW
+284 IHEKELQPLWIW
-296 LDEVTPNLWRKGRN
+296 LDEVTPNLWRKGKN

-369 PYNSSKKEAA
+369 PYNSSKKGAA

-389 DAQLRK
+389 YAQLRK
-395 QNNKFWGDPS
+395 QNNKYWGDPS

-410 KLDIGWKKKFY
+410 KLNMDWKKKFN
-421 ETSKG
+421 EISKG
-426 IATLSNDEL
+426 IATLSNEEL

-444 SWVKVLEEGWI
+444 SWVKALEEGWI
-455 RRYGS
+455 KRYGS